1 MQCSM
6 TAQENMRRPERRR
19 STIVAAA
26 FLSLF
31 LAACSKEPQQE
42 MPPPQVEVV
51 VVRTEPIANVIEL
64 PGRVQAVRTAEV
76 RSRVTGI
83 VGELLYRE
91 GSNVRAGQPLFAID
105 PRELQAS
112 LAGMLA
118 AQQRAEANAANARQ
132 DVERY
137 RPLLKDQAISKQEY
151 DTAVA
156 RLNTA
161 EADVLQAR
169 AQVASGKLSLGYATV
184 TAPISGRA
192 GRAQV
197 TEGALVSATGGTLLT
212 TIEQMSPVFVNFAQA
227 SSDILALRRQ
237 IESGELKI
245 PAFDRMQV
253 ELELED
259 GSLFSQTGRL
269 DFLDLALDEST
280 GSAALRAEFPNP
292 GDMLLPGQF
301 VRARI
306 FAGTRTDAILV
317 PQRAVNVGPQG
328 GTVVV
333 VNAENLAEAR
343 PVKLGDLRGENW
355 VVTGGLKP
363 GDRVIVA
370 GLQKV
375 QPGKPVQIVE
385 SVPAPAGPA
394 PRGVPPA
401 AGAEKAGEKAGEKTG
416 APEAA
421 PPAKAR

>member
-1 MQCSM
+1 MMQRSM
-6 TAQENMRRPERRR
+6 KAQTEARFQAPRPGRFRAL
-19 STIVAAA
+19 IAAA
-26 FLSLF
+26 ALLPLSLS
-31 LAACSKEPQQE
+31 ACSSEQPQA

-51 VVRTEPIANVIEL
+51 VVRTEPVPNVIEL

-76 RSRVTGI
+76 RARVTGI

-91 GSNVRAGQPLFAID
+91 GSDVRAGQPLFAID
-105 PRELQAS
+105 PREMQAN
-112 LAGMLA
+112 LA
-118 AQQRAEANAANARQ
+118 AVQATLQRAEASAVNARQ

-169 AQVASGKLSLGYATV
+169 AQVASGKLSLSYATV

-192 GRAQV
+192 SRAQV
-197 TEGALVSATGGTLLT
+197 TEGALVSATEGTLLT
-212 TIEQMSPVFVNFAQA
+212 TIEQTSPVFVNFAQA

-237 IESGELKI
+237 IESGELQV
-245 PAFDRMQV
+245 PAFDRVQV

-259 GSLFSQTGRL
+259 GSRFSQTGRL

-292 GDMLLPGQF
+292 GGLLLPGQF

-306 FAGTRTDAILV
+306 FAGTRRDAILV

-328 GTVVV
+328 GTVMV

-343 PVKLGDLRGENW
+343 PVKLGDLRDENW

-370 GLQKV
+370 GLQKI
-375 QPGKPVQIVE
+375 QPGKPVQVVD
-385 SVPAPAGPA
+385 SAPAPAGPA
-394 PRGVPPA
+394 PAGGAPAGSAKAGQPA
-401 AGAEKAGEKAGEKTG
+401 AR
-416 APEAA
+416 
-421 PPAKAR
+421 AK

>member
-1 MQCSM
+1 MHHPM
-6 TAQENMRRPERRR
+6 IALDNVRMAGLWRGKLL
-19 STIVAAA
+19 AAA
-26 FLSLF
+26 VGLPMV
-31 LAACSKEPQQE
+31 LAACSQDAPPP
-42 MPPPQVEVV
+42 MPAPQVEVV
-51 VVRTEPIANVIEL
+51 VVRAEPIANVIEL

-76 RSRVTGI
+76 RARVTGI

-91 GSNVRAGQPLFAID
+91 GSDVRAGQPLFAID
-105 PRELQAS
+105 PRELQAG
-112 LAGMLA
+112 LAGMQA
-118 AQQRAEANAANARQ
+118 ALQRAEASATNARQ

-169 AQVASGKLSLGYATV
+169 SQVASGKLSLGYATV

-197 TEGALVSATGGTLLT
+197 TEGAFVSASEGTLLT
-212 TIEQMSPVFVNFAQA
+212 TIEQMSPVFVNFSQA
-227 SSDILALRRQ
+227 SSDILSWRRQ
-237 IESGELKI
+237 IESGALKV
-245 PAFDRMQV
+245 PALDRVQV

-269 DFLDLALDEST
+269 DFLDLTLDEST

-292 GDMLLPGQF
+292 GGLLLPGQF

-317 PQRAVNVGPQG
+317 PQRAVTLNPQG
-328 GTVVV
+328 GAVVV
-333 VNAENLAEAR
+333 VNAENLAVAR

-363 GDRVIVA
+363 GDKVIVS

-375 QPGKPVQIVE
+375 QPGKPVQIVD
-385 SVPAPAGPA
+385 SAPAPAGTGPD
-394 PRGVPPA
+394 
-401 AGAEKAGEKAGEKTG
+401 AGKAMKAGQ
-416 APEAA
+416 
-421 PPAKAR
+421 PAKAE

>member
-1 MQCSM
+1 MMYRSM
-6 TAQENMRRPERRR
+6 TAQNDVRRPEPLFSRCRALL
-19 STIVAAA
+19 VAATILP
-26 FLSLF
+26 LS
-31 LAACSKEPQQE
+31 LAACSKEQPQQ

-51 VVRTEPIANVIEL
+51 VVRTEPVANVIEL

-76 RSRVTGI
+76 RARVTGI

-91 GSNVRAGQPLFAID
+91 GSDVRAGQPLFAID

-112 LAGMLA
+112 LAAVQATL
-118 AQQRAEANAANARQ
+118 QRAEASATNARQ

-169 AQVASGKLSLGYATV
+169 AQVASGKLALGYATV

-192 GRAQV
+192 SRAQV
-197 TEGALVSATGGTLLT
+197 TEGALVSATEGTLLT
-212 TIEQMSPVFVNFAQA
+212 TIEQVSPVFVNFSQA
-227 SSDILALRRQ
+227 SSDILALRRE
-237 IESGELKI
+237 IESGRLKV
-245 PAFDRMQV
+245 PEFDRVQV

-269 DFLDLALDEST
+269 DFLDLALNEST
-280 GSAALRAEFPNP
+280 GSAALRAEFQNP
-292 GDMLLPGQF
+292 GGLLLPGQF

-328 GTVVV
+328 GTVMV
-333 VNAENLAEAR
+333 VNAEGLAEAR
-343 PVKLGDLRGENW
+343 PVKLGDLREENW

-363 GDRVIVA
+363 GDKVIVA

-375 QPGKPVQIVE
+375 QPGKPVKIVE
-385 SVPAPAGPA
+385 SAPAPTGPAPKKAGAPAG
-394 PRGVPPA
+394 GTA
-401 AGAEKAGEKAGEKTG
+401 AT
-416 APEAA
+416 
-421 PPAKAR
+421 AKGQ

>member
-1 MQCSM
+1 MMQRSM
-6 TAQENMRRPERRR
+6 TAQNVEQMPARRANRFR
-19 STIVAAA
+19 SLIAAAA
-26 FLSLF
+26 FLPLS
-31 LAACSKEPQQE
+31 LAACSPEQPPA
-42 MPPPQVEVV
+42 MPPPEVEVV
-51 VVRTEPIANVIEL
+51 VVRTEPVANVIEL

-76 RSRVTGI
+76 RARVTGI

-91 GSNVRAGQPLFAID
+91 GSDVRAGQPLFAID

-112 LAGMLA
+112 LAAVQATL
-118 AQQRAEANAANARQ
+118 QRTEASALNARQ
-132 DVERY
+132 DVARY
-137 RPLLKDQAISKQEY
+137 RPLLQDQAISKQEF

-156 RLNTA
+156 NMNAA

-169 AQVASGKLSLGYATV
+169 AQVATARLALGYATV

-197 TEGALVSATGGTLLT
+197 TEGALVSASGGTLLT

-227 SSDILALRRQ
+227 SSDILAFRR
-237 IESGELKI
+237 EMETGVLKI
-245 PAFDRMQV
+245 PEFDRVQV

-259 GSLFSQTGRL
+259 GSRFSQTGRL
-269 DFLDLALDEST
+269 DFLDLTLDEST

-292 GDMLLPGQF
+292 GGMLLPGQF

-306 FAGTRTDAILV
+306 FAGTRTNAILV

-333 VNAENLAEAR
+333 VNSENLAEAR

-363 GDRVIVA
+363 GDKVIVS
-370 GLQKV
+370 GLQKI
-375 QPGKPVQIVE
+375 QPGKPVKVVE
-385 SVPAPAGPA
+385 SAPAPAGPRPAGANPAGEA
-394 PRGVPPA
+394 PEAGQPA
-401 AGAEKAGEKAGEKTG
+401 AGAK
-416 APEAA
+416 
-421 PPAKAR
+421 

>member
-1 MQCSM
+1 MQRSM
-6 TAQENMRRPERRR
+6 TAQENVRTPGLWRGK
-19 STIVAAA
+19 IVAAA
-26 FLSLF
+26 FLPLL
-31 LAACSKEPQQE
+31 LAGCSKEPQQA

-51 VVRTEPIANVIEL
+51 VVRTEPVANVIEL

-76 RSRVTGI
+76 RARVTGI

-91 GSNVRAGQPLFAID
+91 GSDVRAGQPLFAID
-105 PRELQAS
+105 PREMQAN
-112 LAGMLA
+112 LA
-118 AQQRAEANAANARQ
+118 AVQAALQRAEASAANARQ

-151 DTAVA
+151 DTAIA

-192 GRAQV
+192 SRAQV
-197 TEGALVSATGGTLLT
+197 TEGALVSAAEGTLLT
-212 TIEQMSPVFVNFAQA
+212 TIEQVSPVFVNFSQA
-227 SSDILALRRQ
+227 SSDILALRRE
-237 IESGELKI
+237 IASGKLVV
-245 PAFDRMQV
+245 PAFDRVQV

-292 GDMLLPGQF
+292 GGMLLPGQF

-375 QPGKPVQIVE
+375 QPGKPVQVVE
-385 SVPAPAGPA
+385 SAPAPAGPA
-394 PRGVPPA
+394 PRGGPPA
-401 AGAEKAGEKAGEKTG
+401 AGDPKAG
-416 APEAA
+416 APEAGQPA
-421 PPAKAR
+421 AKAK

>member
-1 MQCSM
+1 MMQRSM
-6 TAQENMRRPERRR
+6 KAQTEVRFPAPRPGRFRAL
-19 STIVAAA
+19 IAAA
-26 FLSLF
+26 LLPLA
-31 LAACSKEPQQE
+31 LAACSSEQPHE

-51 VVRTEPIANVIEL
+51 VVRTEPVPNVIEL

-76 RSRVTGI
+76 RARVTGI

-91 GSNVRAGQPLFAID
+91 GSDVRAGQPLFAID
-105 PRELQAS
+105 PREMQAN
-112 LAGMLA
+112 LA
-118 AQQRAEANAANARQ
+118 AVQATLQRAEASAVNARQ

-197 TEGALVSATGGTLLT
+197 TEGALVSATEGTLLT
-212 TIEQMSPVFVNFAQA
+212 TIEQTSPVFVNFAQA
-227 SSDILALRRQ
+227 SSDILALRREM
-237 IESGELKI
+237 ESGQLQV
-245 PAFDRMQV
+245 PAFDRVQV

-259 GSLFSQTGRL
+259 GSRFSQTGRL
-269 DFLDLALDEST
+269 DFFDLALDEST

-292 GDMLLPGQF
+292 GGLLLPGQF

-306 FAGTRTDAILV
+306 FAGTRRDAILV

-328 GTVVV
+328 GTVIV

-363 GDRVIVA
+363 GDKVIVA
-370 GLQKV
+370 GLQKI
-375 QPGKPVQIVE
+375 QPGKPVQVVD
-385 SVPAPAGPA
+385 SAPAPAGP
-394 PRGVPPA
+394 VPAGGAQASPTEAGRPA
-401 AGAEKAGEKAGEKTG
+401 AKGK
-416 APEAA
+416 
-421 PPAKAR
+421 